1 MTEVKQTSIL
11 VKNLFKLIRWN
22 NLLIVAVT
30 QYSAAYFLIKPMELK
45 GLVMSPDMLLLCL
58 GTVMITAAGYVINDY
73 YDVKIDY
80 VNKPERVVVGRFVK
94 RRSIIILHATLNTL
108 GVLAGVLVSWQIG
121 VLNFLVVGLLWLYS
135 NQLKRLPLL
144 GNITVALLTGLSVF
158 VVYILQRES
167 IFLFATY
174 AFFAFFISL
183 IREIIKDMEDVEG
196 DKKFNCKTL
205 PIAIG
210 IRKSKLVIYLICTIF
225 LIVVAALLQQE
236 PKFWWVFSGLVLVL
250 GWLSNQLFRA
260 DKNRDFAKL
269 STLSKQIMILGLI
282 SMIFLK

>member
-1 MTEVKQTSIL
+1 MKQTSIL
-11 VKNLFKLIRWN
+11 VKNLFKLIRWL

-30 QYSAAYFLIKPMELK
+30 QYSAAYFLIESMELR
-45 GLVMSPDMLLLCL
+45 LLLLSPDMLLLCL
-58 GTVMITAAGYVINDY
+58 GTIMITAAGYVINDY

-80 VNKPERVVVGRFVK
+80 INKPDRVVVGRFVK
-94 RRSIIILHATLNTL
+94 RRQIMILHATLNTL

-121 VLNFLVVGLLWLYS
+121 VINFLVVGLLWLYS

-144 GNITVALLTGLSVF
+144 GNVTVALLTGLSVF
-158 VVYILQRES
+158 VVYVLYRES

-196 DKKFNCKTL
+196 DKKFELKTL
-205 PIAIG
+205 PIVIG
-210 IRKSKLVIYLICTIF
+210 IRKSKLVIYLICAIF
-225 LIVVAALLQQE
+225 LIVVATLMQQE
-236 PKFWWVFSGLVLVL
+236 PKFWWVFSGLVLML
-250 GWLSNQLFRA
+250 GWLSKRLFKA
-260 DKNRDFAKL
+260 DKSNDFAKL

>member
-1 MTEVKQTSIL
+1 MKQTSIL
-11 VKNLFKLIRWN
+11 VKNLFKLIRWF

-30 QYSAAYFLIKPMELK
+30 QYSAAYFLIESMELQELLMNPK
-45 GLVMSPDMLLLCL
+45 MLLLCL
-58 GTVMITAAGYVINDY
+58 GTIMITAAGYVINDY

-80 VNKPERVVVGRFVK
+80 INKPERVVVGRFVK

-108 GVLAGVLVSWQIG
+108 GVLAGILVSWQIG
-121 VLNFLVVGLLWLYS
+121 VINFLVVGLLWLYS

-144 GNITVALLTGLSVF
+144 GNITVAFLTGLSVF
-158 VVYILQRES
+158 VVYVLHRES

-183 IREIIKDMEDVEG
+183 IREIIKDMEDVAG
-196 DKKFNCKTL
+196 DKKFDLKTL
-205 PIAIG
+205 PIVIG
-210 IRKSKLVIYLICTIF
+210 IRKSKMVIYLICAIF
-225 LIVVAALLQQE
+225 LLVVATFMQQE
-236 PKFWWVFSGLVLVL
+236 PKFWWVFSGLVLML
-250 GWLSNQLFRA
+250 GWLSNQLFKA
-260 DKNRDFAKL
+260 DKSIDFAKL

>member
-1 MTEVKQTSIL
+1 VKKISL
-11 VKNLFKLIRWN
+11 LAKNLLKLIRWN

-30 QYSAAYFLIKPMELK
+30 QYSAAYFLIKSMELNVLLMDPK
-45 GLVMSPDMLLLCL
+45 MLLLCL
-58 GTVMITAAGYVINDY
+58 GTIMITAAGYVINDY

-80 VNKPERVVVGRFVK
+80 VNKPERVVVGRFLK

-108 GVLAGVLVSWQIG
+108 GVLAGILVSWQIG
-121 VLNFLVVGLLWLYS
+121 VINFLVIGLLWLYS

-144 GNITVALLTGLSVF
+144 GNLTVALLTGLSVF
-158 VVYILQRES
+158 VVYILHKES
-167 IFLFATY
+167 LFLFATY

-196 DKKFNCKTL
+196 DKKFDCKTL

-210 IRKSKLVIYLICTIF
+210 LRKTKLVIYLICAIF
-225 LIVVAALLQQE
+225 LVVVAAFMQQE
-236 PKFWWVFSGLVLVL
+236 PKFWWVFSGLVLML
-250 GWLSNQLFRA
+250 GWLCKQLFKA
-260 DKNRDFAKL
+260 DKSIDFANL

>member
-1 MTEVKQTSIL
+1 VKQTSLL
-11 VKNLFKLIRWN
+11 VKNLFKLIRWF

-30 QYSAAYFLIKPMELK
+30 QYSAAYFLIESMELQELLMNPK
-45 GLVMSPDMLLLCL
+45 MLFLCL
-58 GTVMITAAGYVINDY
+58 GTIMITAAGYVINDY

-80 VNKPERVVVGRFVK
+80 INKPERVVVGRFVK

-108 GVLAGVLVSWQIG
+108 GVLAGILVSWQIG
-121 VLNFLVVGLLWLYS
+121 VINFLVVGLLWLYS

-144 GNITVALLTGLSVF
+144 GNITVAFLTGLSVF
-158 VVYILQRES
+158 VVYVLHRES

-196 DKKFNCKTL
+196 DKKFDLKTL
-205 PIAIG
+205 PIVIG
-210 IRKSKLVIYLICTIF
+210 IRKSKLVIYLICAIF
-225 LIVVAALLQQE
+225 LLVVATFMQQE
-236 PKFWWVFSGLVLVL
+236 PKFWWVFSGLVLML
-250 GWLSNQLFRA
+250 GWLSNQLFKA
-260 DKNRDFAKL
+260 DKSIDFAKL

>member
-1 MTEVKQTSIL
+1 VKQISLLI
-11 VKNLFKLIRWN
+11 KNLLKLIRWN

-30 QYSAAYFLIKPMELK
+30 QYAAAYFLIKPMSLEDLLMDPK
-45 GLVMSPDMLLLCL
+45 MSFLCL
-58 GTVMITAAGYVINDY
+58 GTVLITAAGYVINDY

-80 VNKPERVVVGRFVK
+80 VNKPERVVVGKVLK

-108 GVLAGVLVSWQIG
+108 GVLSGLLVSWQIG
-121 VLNFLVVGLLWLYS
+121 AINFFVIGLLWLYS

-144 GNITVALLTGLSVF
+144 GNFTVALLTGLSVF
-158 VVYILQRES
+158 VVYIVYRDS

-183 IREIIKDMEDVEG
+183 IREVIKDMEDVEG
-196 DKKFNCKTL
+196 DKKFDCKTL

-210 IRKSKLVIYLICTIF
+210 IRKSKLVIYLISVIF
-225 LIVVAALLQQE
+225 LLVVASLLQQE
-236 PKFWWVFSGLVLVL
+236 PKFWWVFSGLVFML
-250 GWLSNQLFRA
+250 GLLCQRLYRA
-260 DKNRDFAKL
+260 DKNIDFARL

>member
-1 MTEVKQTSIL
+1 M
-11 VKNLFKLIRWN
+11 VKNLFKLIRWI

-30 QYSAAYFLIKPMELK
+30 QYAAAYFLIGPMELK
-45 GLVMSPDMLLLCL
+45 VLIIDPKMMLLCF

-80 VNKPERVVVGRFVK
+80 INKPDRVVVGRFVK

-121 VLNFLVVGLLWLYS
+121 VINFLVIGLLWLYS

-144 GNITVALLTGLSVF
+144 GNITVAFLTGLSVF
-158 VVYILQRES
+158 VVYVLYRES

-196 DKKFNCKTL
+196 DKKFDLKTL
-205 PIAIG
+205 PLVIG
-210 IRKSKLVIYLICTIF
+210 IRKSKLVIYLICAIF
-225 LIVVAALLQQE
+225 LIVVAALLQQQ
-236 PKFWWVFSGLVLVL
+236 PKFWWVFSGLVLML
-250 GWLSNQLFRA
+250 GWLSNQLFKA
-260 DKNRDFAKL
+260 DKSIDFAKL

>member
-1 MTEVKQTSIL
+1 MKQTSLL
-11 VKNLFKLIRWN
+11 VKNLLKLIRWN
-22 NLLIVAVT
+22 NLLIVAVS
-30 QYSAAYFLIKPMELK
+30 QYSAAYFLMESME
-45 GLVMSPDMLLLCL
+45 VNALLRDPKMFFLCL
-58 GTVMITAAGYVINDY
+58 GTIMITAAGYVINDY

-80 VNKPERVVVGRFVK
+80 VNKPERVVVGRFLK
-94 RRSIIILHATLNTL
+94 RRPVIILHATLNTL
-108 GVLAGVLVSWQIG
+108 GVLAGVLVLWQIG
-121 VLNFLVVGLLWLYS
+121 AINFFVVGLLWLYS

-144 GNITVALLTGLSVF
+144 GNLTVALLTGLSVF
-158 VVYILQRES
+158 VVYVLYRES

-196 DKKFNCKTL
+196 DKKFDCKTL

-210 IRKSKLVIYLICTIF
+210 IRKSKLVIYLICAIF

-236 PKFWWVFSGLVLVL
+236 PKFWYVFSGLVLML
-250 GWLSNQLFRA
+250 GWLSKQLFHA
-260 DKNRDFAKL
+260 DKSIDFANL

>member
-1 MTEVKQTSIL
+1 VEKNNTL
-11 VKNLFKLIRWN
+11 VAKLLKLIRWN

-30 QYSAAYFLIKPMELK
+30 QYTAAYFLIHTMELQE
-45 GLVMSPDMLLLCL
+45 LLINTKMWFLCL
-58 GTVMITAAGYVINDY
+58 GTVFITAAGYVINDY

-80 VNKPERVVVGRFVK
+80 VNKPERVVVGRFLK
-94 RRSIIILHATLNTL
+94 RRYILILHGTLNTL
-108 GVLAGVLVSWQIG
+108 GILAGLMVSWQVAII
-121 VLNFLVVGLLWLYS
+121 NFLAIGLLWLYS

-144 GNITVALLTGLSVF
+144 GNLAVASLTGLSVF
-158 VVYILQRES
+158 VVYVFYRES
-167 IFLFATY
+167 MFLFATY

-196 DKKFNCKTL
+196 DKKFDCKTL

-210 IRKSKLVIYLICTIF
+210 IRNSKIVVYAIIVIF
-225 LIVVAALLQQE
+225 LIVVAVFMQRE
-236 PKFWWVFSGLVLVL
+236 PKFWWVFSGLVIMLS
-250 GWLSNQLFRA
+250 WLSQRLFMA
-260 DKNRDFAKL
+260 DRNKDFTKL

>member
-1 MTEVKQTSIL
+1 M
-11 VKNLFKLIRWN
+11 
-22 NLLIVAVT
+22 
-30 QYSAAYFLIKPMELK
+30 M
-45 GLVMSPDMLLLCL
+45 LLCL

-108 GVLAGVLVSWQIG
+108 GVLVGVLVSWQIG
-121 VLNFLVVGLLWLYS
+121 VINFLVIGLLWLYS

-183 IREIIKDMEDVEG
+183 IREIIKDMEDIEG
-196 DKKFNCKTL
+196 DKKFDCKTL

-210 IRKSKLVIYLICTIF
+210 IRKSKLVIYLICAIF
-225 LIVVAALLQQE
+225 LIVVAALMQQE

-250 GWLSNQLFRA
+250 GWLSYQLYRA

-269 STLSKQIMILGLI
+269 SALSKQIMILGLI

>member
-1 MTEVKQTSIL
+1 VKQTSII
-11 VKNLFKLIRWN
+11 VKNLFKLIRWL

-30 QYSAAYFLIKPMELK
+30 QYSAAYILIESMELRTLIMDPK
-45 GLVMSPDMLLLCL
+45 MLLLSL
-58 GTVMITAAGYVINDY
+58 GTVMITAAGYIINDY

-80 VNKPERVVVGRFVK
+80 VNKPDRVVVGRFVK
-94 RRSIIILHATLNTL
+94 RRTIIILHATLNTL

-121 VLNFLVVGLLWLYS
+121 VINFLVIGLLWLYS

-144 GNITVALLTGLSVF
+144 GNVTVALLTGLSVF
-158 VVYILQRES
+158 VVYVLYRDS

-196 DKKFNCKTL
+196 DKKFDCKTL

-210 IRKSKLVIYLICTIF
+210 IRKSKLVIYLICAIF
-225 LIVVAALLQQE
+225 LIVVATLMQQE
-236 PKFWWVFSGLVLVL
+236 PKFWWVFSGLVLML
-250 GWLSNQLFRA
+250 GWLSNRLFKA
-260 DKNRDFAKL
+260 DKSIDFAKL